1 MRFPLASSTKVL
13 HQGGYRVSNKH
24 TPRCFLVRLS
34 SISLLCF
41 GLADGGSARAPS
53 RSNLFKAQALL
64 ISLAGCTQAFVP
76 VILLI
81 GVAITEAPMKYTCKA
96 ATKLSLA
103 LAVGLAFAI
112 SLSAQQQEG
121 PQTDAP
127 PPVAPK
133 PAPAP
138 AQAGS
143 GEKVIV
149 PAGTRVG
156 VVVQNGI
163 STRSA
168 KPGDSVYLQTSF
180 PITIGNRIVIP
191 VGSYLRGEL
200 VESKRPGRVKGRGEF
215 RMRLNTLIL
224 PTGYTV
230 DLNAAPR
237 SADSGGKE
245 TMDSEG
251 KITGGSDKG
260 KDVGTVAETTAT
272 GAGIGA
278 IAGHGKGAGIGAGI
292 GAVAGLAAV
301 LLTRGPEA
309 ELPRGSTM
317 DIVLDHDL
325 SLDGSQIQFNNLGQF
340 QPVIQSPVR
349 PQQPEP

>member
-1 MRFPLASSTKVL
+1 
-13 HQGGYRVSNKH
+13 
-24 TPRCFLVRLS
+24 
-34 SISLLCF
+34 
-41 GLADGGSARAPS
+41 
-53 RSNLFKAQALL
+53 
-64 ISLAGCTQAFVP
+64 
-76 VILLI
+76 
-81 GVAITEAPMKYTCKA
+81 MKYTRESGAKLTFVLA
-96 ATKLSLA
+96 ASLFCA
-103 LAVGLAFAI
+103 M

-121 PQTDAP
+121 PQTEASP
-127 PPVAPK
+127 AVAPK
-133 PAPAP
+133 PAAAP
-138 AQAGS
+138 QAGS
-143 GEKVIV
+143 GEKVVV

-156 VVVQNGI
+156 VVLQNGI

-180 PITIGNRIVIP
+180 PITINNRIVIP

-200 VESKRPGRVKGRGEF
+200 IESKRPGRIKGRGEF

-245 TMDSEG
+245 TMDEEG
-251 KITGGSDKG
+251 KVTGGGNKG
-260 KDVGTVAETTAT
+260 QKTGTVVSTTAT

-278 IAGHGKGAGIGAGI
+278 LATRTPKGAGIGAGI
-292 GAVAGLAAV
+292 GAAAGLAAV

-317 DIVLDHDL
+317 DVVLEHDL
-325 SLDGSQIQFNNLGQF
+325 MLDSSQIQFNNLGQF
-340 QPVIQSPVR
+340 QPVYQPPVR
-349 PQQPEP
+349 PQQPQ

>member
-1 MRFPLASSTKVL
+1 MKYTRESSAKLKFILAA
-13 HQGGYRVSNKH
+13 
-24 TPRCFLVRLS
+24 
-34 SISLLCF
+34 SLLC
-41 GLADGGSARAPS
+41 A
-53 RSNLFKAQALL
+53 
-64 ISLAGCTQAFVP
+64 
-76 VILLI
+76 
-81 GVAITEAPMKYTCKA
+81 M
-96 ATKLSLA
+96 
-103 LAVGLAFAI
+103 

-121 PQTDAP
+121 PQTEAP

-138 AQAGS
+138 QAGPA
-143 GEKVIV
+143 ERVIV

-156 VVVQNGI
+156 VVLQNGI

-168 KPGDSVYLQTSF
+168 RPGDSVYLQTSF
-180 PITIGNRIVIP
+180 PITINNRIVIP

-200 VESKRPGRVKGRGEF
+200 LESRRPGRIKGRGEF

-251 KITGGSDKG
+251 KVSGPGDKAG
-260 KDVGTVAETTAT
+260 DVGTVATTTAE

-278 IAGHGKGAGIGAGI
+278 IAARTPKGAGIGAGI
-292 GAVAGLAAV
+292 GAAVGLAAI

-317 DIVLDHDL
+317 DVVLERQL
-325 SLDGSQIQFNNLGQF
+325 VLDGSQIQFTTLGQF
-340 QPVIQSPVR
+340 QPVVQPPVR
-349 PQQPEP
+349 RPERERPY